1 MGLGLKKHIL
11 EDSRKSSE
19 EFTLMKTTSKT
30 YCAILATLLTSA
42 SAGYAD
48 TFSVRYTIG
57 AGGMSKITEAESFSD
72 AKAIVES
79 ENKAC
84 VVYQVQASEPPYKT
98 VDYMS
103 LDAAAELAR
112 SKNK

>member
-1 MGLGLKKHIL
+1 MKLIKKSFPVFL
-11 EDSRKSSE
+11 
-19 EFTLMKTTSKT
+19 TLV
-30 YCAILATLLTSA
+30 LLSA
-42 SAGYAD
+42 SAAHAD
-48 TFSVRYTIG
+48 SYSVRYTMG
-57 AGGMSKITEAESFSD
+57 AGGASKIIEAASFSD

-79 ENKAC
+79 NNKAC
-84 VVYQVQASEPPYKT
+84 VVYQVQASEFPYKT